1 MLQTGIVS
9 AYYEVDLVPQEEG
22 QLAAYLQLQDGFP
35 GGVHQL
41 LPATVP
47 VELLTSE
54 TVRVEVPL
62 N

>member
-1 MLQTGIVS
+1 MRPCRECSKQLLQAG
-9 AYYEVDLVPQEEG
+9 VPQEEG
-22 QLAAYLQLQDGFP
+22 QLAAYLQLQEGFP

-41 LPATVP
+41 LPVTAP